1 MKGERSLLLA
11 YEREENVQ
19 EADECKGKREGGEE
33 VTEDAEGQQWEKK
46 KEKEKEKKEEEQ
58 KEEDGKT
65 GR

>member
-33 VTEDAEGQQWEKK
+33 VTEDAEGQ
-46 KEKEKEKKEEEQ
+46 
-58 KEEDGKT
+58 
-65 GR
+65 